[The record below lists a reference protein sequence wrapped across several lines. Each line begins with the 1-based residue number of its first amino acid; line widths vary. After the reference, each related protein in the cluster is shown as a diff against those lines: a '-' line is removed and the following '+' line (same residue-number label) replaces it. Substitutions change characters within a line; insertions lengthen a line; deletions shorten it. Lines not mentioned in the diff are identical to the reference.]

1 MIKQTLFLFFAL
13 IMSFTIAQAQT
24 NTELTLS
31 TQANNPELQTD
42 FMLTGVYNI
51 TTLGVLSGSSQ
62 NRQSAPFSFQS
73 LMMYQLDPNIALGIG
88 MGIEFL
94 EETYLPIVGDFRYYM
109 RGSRFSPFVFVQSGY
124 SLPTDKTANEN
135 IVYDYY
141 SIWPGYYPQYEEVKP
156 LGGFMINPGF
166 GIRHMFH
173 SDFGMEI
180 SFSYRHQNLNY
191 DAASNTRIEADYNRL
206 NIRIGIL
213 FH

>member
-1 MIKQTLFLFFAL
+1 MIKQSLFLLFAL
-13 IMSFTIAQAQT
+13 IMSFTYTHAQSNTDLLPDKQT
-24 NTELTLS
+24 NIT
-31 TQANNPELQTD
+31 ELQTEYK
-42 FMLTGVYNI
+42 LNGVFNI

-73 LMMYQLDPNIALGIG
+73 LMMYQLDHNIALGIG

-94 EETYLPIVGDFRYYM
+94 EETYLPIVGDFRYYL

-124 SLPTDKTANEN
+124 SLPTDKTANGN

-141 SIWPGYYPQYEEVKP
+141 SIWPGYYPQYEEVQP

-166 GIRHMFH
+166 GIRHLFH
-173 SDFGMEI
+173 ADFGMEI

-191 DAASNTRIEADYNRL
+191 DAPTNTRIEADYNRL
-206 NIRIGIL
+206 NIRIGII
-213 FH
+213 FQ